1 MTADAPVMR
10 LRRPRWKDPRLI
22 VGVIL
27 VIASVLMGALL
38 VSRLSQTVPVLVAR
52 TDIVPGE
59 DAGRLGAD
67 DRRAPSRGTSAI
79 CTWASSQRSP
89 PMEPSPRSPS
99 GQGELLPPASAIGQP
114 VDVPLRP
121 VVIPVGSAVAE
132 SVSVG
137 ASVELWR
144 TPDPDE
150 TDSGASLLVEDAVVR
165 RIDEGSA
172 LVCSPVLSRCSCP
185 GTVWLPSSRSSRV
198 TRGWMSSASPPGP
211 SELSDDRRRPVRL
224 GRR

>member
-52 TDIVPGE
+52 TDIVPGRTLDDSVLTTVE
-59 DAGRLGAD
+59 LRLGDQSDLYVGQLAAIPD
-67 DRRAPSRGTSAI
+67 GAVASQSIRA
-79 CTWASSQRSP
+79 
-89 PMEPSPRSPS
+89 
-99 GQGELLPPASAIGQP
+99 GELLPASAIGQP
-114 VDVPLRP
+114 ADVPLRP

-172 LVCSPVLSRCSCP
+172 L
-185 GTVWLPSSRSSRV
+185 GMQSRSVEVLVPRD
-198 TRGWMSSASPPGP
+198 RLASVLEVLARDERLDVIGVPGAFGA
-211 SELSDDRRRPVRL
+211 V
-224 GRR
+224 G

>member
-22 VGVIL
+22 VGVVL

-52 TDIVPGE
+52 TDIVPGRTLDDSVLTTVE
-59 DAGRLGAD
+59 LRLGDQSDLYVGQLAAIPD
-67 DRRAPSRGTSAI
+67 GAVASQSIRA
-79 CTWASSQRSP
+79 
-89 PMEPSPRSPS
+89 
-99 GQGELLPPASAIGQP
+99 GELLPASAIGQP
-114 VDVPLRP
+114 ADVPLRP

-172 LVCSPVLSRCSCP
+172 L
-185 GTVWLPSSRSSRV
+185 GMQSRSVEVLVPRD
-198 TRGWMSSASPPGP
+198 RLASVLEVLARDERLDVIGVPGAFGA
-211 SELSDDRRRPVRL
+211 V
-224 GRR
+224 G